1 MCAQIIL
8 IMSEKSPFPLIQTPH
23 FLLRQI
29 VATDLTQIF
38 RGMSDPRVTEYY
50 GISYE
55 TLELTQAQLD
65 WFELIY
71 ETGTGIWWG
80 ICHRDEPQ
88 HLIGTCGIN
97 EWEQDDHCAEAGF
110 WIFPE
115 YWGKGVMLEC
125 LSAMLDYCF
134 TKLSLHR
141 MQSMVEPDNPASW
154 KLIEKLGFQLEGI
167 LRECERKDDRY
178 VDLRCYSLLARE
190 WRSRVQPQAAIV
202 HFPAST

>member
-1 MCAQIIL
+1 MGHSA
-8 IMSEKSPFPLIQTPH
+8 
-23 FLLRQI
+23 
-29 VATDLTQIF
+29 VATN
-38 RGMSDPRVTEYY
+38 RN
-50 GISYE
+50 
-55 TLELTQAQLD
+55 A
-65 WFELIY
+65 
-71 ETGTGIWWG
+71 
-80 ICHRDEPQ
+80 
-88 HLIGTCGIN
+88 IGTCGIN

-167 LRECERKDDRY
+167 LRECERRVIAMSICDAI
-178 VDLRCYSLLARE
+178 LYSHAKWQNRAQPAGNH
-190 WRSRVQPQAAIV
+190 RSFSRFHLVVRNMLCEMVFYTQQCTQI
-202 HFPAST
+202 FTSSLS